1 MKILA
6 LEFSPPERSVA
17 VIADGEVRGFV
28 ADDEPQGHRAF
39 ALISQVL
46 EQARLAP
53 ASIECIAVG
62 LGPGSYAG
70 TRMAIGIAQGWQL
83 GKEVKT
89 MGIQS
94 ADAIA
99 REVQSAGVLG
109 TINLVFDAQRNE
121 AYAIRY
127 HISPK
132 EIRVMDCFQVLASQ
146 EETRRRADGEIF
158 FKADAGPWG
167 GPGDRRLLSNA
178 RAVGELASGRS
189 DFVPGYQ
196 LEPVYLRKAEF
207 VKAPLPKFPLP
218 EL

>member
-17 VIADGEVRGFV
+17 VIVDGKVRGFV
-28 ADDEPQGHRAF
+28 ADEEPQGHRAF
-39 ALISQVL
+39 ALISQGL
-46 EQARLAP
+46 EQAGLAP
-53 ASIECIAVG
+53 AGIECIAVG

-89 MGIQS
+89 MGVQS

-99 REVQSAGVLG
+99 REAQGAGVLG

-127 HISPK
+127 NINPR
-132 EIRVMDCFQVLASQ
+132 EIRLLDYFQILDSQ
-146 EETRRRADGEIF
+146 EEARRRADGEIF

-167 GPGDRRLLSNA
+167 GPGERRLLSNA
-178 RAVGELASGRS
+178 RAIGELASART
-189 DFVPGYQ
+189 DFIPGYQ
-196 LEPVYLRKAEF
+196 VEPVYLRKAEF
-207 VKAPLPKFPLP
+207 VKAPLPRFPLP